1 MGVRCSKGHEAA
13 FCKGAAGCEVYS
25 VVADAK
31 AWGQTGGAD
40 FAIGEFLRSGCGCGG
55 WAALGG
61 LTGRKSVG
69 GVWHGVGDVGQ
80 GDFWAILEGQLIGR

>member
-31 AWGQTGGAD
+31 AWVQTGGAD
-40 FAIGEFLRSGCGCGG
+40 FAIGEFLRSG
-55 WAALGG
+55 WVRRA
-61 LTGRKSVG
+61 GRRVGREADGEKERG
-69 GVWHGVGDVGQ
+69 GVWHEVGDVGQ
-80 GDFWAILEGQLIGR
+80 GFLAIAD

>member
-40 FAIGEFLRSGCGCGG
+40 FAIGEFLRSGWVLG
-55 WAALGG
+55 WGAAWWGEADG
-61 LTGRKSVG
+61 EKEREGSV
-69 GVWHGVGDVGQ
+69 
-80 GDFWAILEGQLIGR
+80 A